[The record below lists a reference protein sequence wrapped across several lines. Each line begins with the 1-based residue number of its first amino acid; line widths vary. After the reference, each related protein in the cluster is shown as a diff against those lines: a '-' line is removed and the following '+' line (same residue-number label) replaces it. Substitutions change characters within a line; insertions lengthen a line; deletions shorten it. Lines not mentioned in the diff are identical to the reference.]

1 MRKNEM
7 RLTEQQ
13 YDEVLKQPIGTG
25 IFIYHNAENEIS
37 QLQAKRTEVEVYRRA
52 TQNTTRKNNKAPA
65 QANYEPLL
73 RLVVVGAVGL
83 AMLVIG
89 MS

>member
-1 MRKNEM
+1 M

-13 YDEVLKQPIGTG
+13 YDEILKQPIGTG
-25 IFIYHNAENEIS
+25 IFVYRIAENEIS
-37 QLQAKRTEVEVYRRA
+37 QLQAKRTEVEAYRRA
-52 TQNTTRKNNKAPA
+52 TQNAKRKSNETSE
-65 QANYEPLL
+65 QASYEPLL

>member
-1 MRKNEM
+1 M

-13 YDEVLKQPIGTG
+13 YDEILKQPIGTG
-25 IFIYHNAENEIS
+25 IFVYHYAKNEIS

-52 TQNTTRKNNKAPA
+52 TQNTKPKGNTTSE

-73 RLVVVGAVGL
+73 RLVAVGAVGL
-83 AMLVIG
+83 AILLIG